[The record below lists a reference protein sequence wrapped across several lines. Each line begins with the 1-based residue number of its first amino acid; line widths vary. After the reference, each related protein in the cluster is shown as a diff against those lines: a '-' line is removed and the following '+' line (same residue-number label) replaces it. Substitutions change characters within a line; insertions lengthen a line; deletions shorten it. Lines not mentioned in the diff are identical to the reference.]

1 MAWQASGAWKKA
13 VTKESTN
20 DDSSFPGLKPTTPE
34 ATAKIEYGELQQN
47 ELLALEAIYGDDF
60 VMHTGTHSAWK
71 RTEPT
76 FDIRVKASTDSDFA
90 ATVGVVMTATYPKT
104 PPLLTVKDFSG
115 LREATQFRIQKFV
128 DTEPKEFAKEP
139 QEMIDRIVEGIRDIL
154 EDAAQAEASGRQL
167 PSLEEEREQHEAKL
181 ALLAQKQKEED
192 ERKKVQ
198 ETKEEER
205 VMSEML
211 QLQIDRQRQKAK
223 ESRVGRRPDN
233 LSGQPSDNSAADSEH
248 VDFDQLCSTT
258 DKDGNSLTF
267 RSVAGK
273 CNPQQGRVTVVY
285 TVRPILGNGQGNLP
299 LALKEA
305 TLRSGGK
312 DTKEFKKQLQ
322 SLESRLQDLKTMK
335 RIHHRH
341 LVDVLDFKVESGSPT
356 DPLATHVWT
365 VRILTP
371 MAEKGS
377 LEELL
382 ELAGHIE
389 IGKVRSW
396 TRDLLDAL
404 NFLHNQ
410 NIAHQDIHPR
420 NVVLFRE
427 SRGEI
432 VPKLSDAWY
441 QREIHSA
448 STPKPGL
455 PGLSSAKSSYWLPP
469 EIAGQSKPQYTYKT
483 DIWEFGIV
491 FVQMIFGLDVLQKY
505 SSPKNL
511 MESLTLSQSLQ
522 ELVSRF
528 FKDDKQKRPR
538 PFELGSS
545 EFLATDA
552 PVFHNDSTA
561 TLSTTPSLTSL
572 HVLPA
577 KLRRESTTRGA
588 VVSRYTEDFVEEGR
602 LGKGGFGEVVKARKK
617 LDGQIYAIKK
627 ITQRSHASLTE
638 ILKEVRLLSQLS
650 HPAVVRYYNTW
661 VEEVADV
668 TDTEGDTSTD
678 DLTEGTRETGTAS
691 AGIAAQFA
699 TSTGGLDFMSSN
711 AAIEFGYD
719 DDSEDGDIYEDSD
732 DDSSSI
738 DEAAAGDRGPL
749 SPDRERQAFIMKRV
763 RYQRPYRTVL
773 YISMEYCEKR
783 TLRDLISRS
792 LYKNTP
798 EIWRLFRQILEGLTH
813 IHGLSIVHRDLKPEN
828 IFISS
833 SIDGVDNI
841 KIGDF
846 GLATSGQFSVDKVA
860 GNSGGSNNNNLETDD
875 MTRSIGTAY
884 YSAPE
889 VRSAANGMYSTK
901 VDMYS
906 LGIIFFEMC
915 YEPML
920 GMQKAD
926 VIGQLR
932 QPKPVLPSDFKP
944 AEKTQTEIVL
954 SLVNHNPKERP
965 SSADL
970 LKSGK
975 LPVQMESETIRR
987 TLAGLADPSSPYYRK
1002 MLSTLFARPVD
1013 AAKDYA
1019 WDMFASSPNPEELL
1033 NQGLV
1038 KSILTSIFRHH
1049 GALEMP
1055 RSSIYPRSS
1064 HYGDTVV
1071 QLLDPNGTVLQLPYD
1086 LTMGSARM
1094 IAKQSAGSTPQRTFS
1109 FGSVYRDKQDTGQ
1122 PTMFGEVDFDIVTTD
1137 ALDLALKEAE
1147 VLKVLDEIIHAFPS
1161 LSQSQ
1166 MCFHIGHSD
1175 LLHFIFEHCG
1185 VEKASR
1191 RLAADALS
1199 RLNIH
1204 NHTWQKVRTEL
1215 RSPAVGVS
1223 ATSLDE
1229 LQKFDFR
1236 DTPNKAFSRL
1246 KTLFEGGDVYQRA
1259 SSTMAHLK
1267 EVAEYA
1273 KRFGVNTKIYINPLS
1288 SIKES
1293 FYAGGILFSCL
1304 YDKRVKDVFAAGGR
1318 YDHLIREQRLKT
1330 GGNYEERHAVGFSLA
1345 WERLARVSKAG
1356 AKSFFKRQEPDPG
1369 SIFGERR
1376 CDILVASFDMT
1387 ILRSTGME
1395 ILQLLWDHDI
1405 SAEMA
1410 KDARSP
1416 EDLLSKYRDENYSWI
1431 IVIKPDSM
1439 LKIKTMSRKDVPDV
1453 DLPQSQLMAWLRP
1466 ELKERD
1472 ARAFSK
1478 LRSSGASQASE
1489 STGLGASEARQEQDV
1504 KVLVAGTK
1512 SKKFNRRQV
1521 VDQAQLSAANLVR
1534 SFLDGPILAI
1544 ETTDQV
1550 IELLRETSLSDHE
1563 SWKRA
1568 EHAVTMNERKYVRE
1582 LHVQL
1587 ETWRSSYE
1595 SKGKS
1600 KHAFIYNFRTGT
1612 CVYYDLSA

>member
-1 MAWQASGAWKKA
+1 MAWQSSGVGKRP
-13 VTKESTN
+13 VT
-20 DDSSFPGLKPTTPE
+20 DDSTHDDASFPGLKPRAPD
-34 ATAKIEYGELQQN
+34 AKIEYEELQQN
-47 ELLALEAIYGDDF
+47 ELLALQAIYGDDF
-60 VMHTGTHSAWK
+60 VMQAATHGAWK
-71 RTEPT
+71 KTEPS
-76 FDIRVKASTDSDFA
+76 FDIRINASADNDLA
-90 ATVGVVMTATYPKT
+90 ATIGFVMTATYPRT
-104 PPLLTVKDFSG
+104 PPLLTIKGLSD
-115 LREATQFRIQKFV
+115 LREATKFKIRKFI

-139 QEMIDRIVEGIRDIL
+139 QEMVDRIVEGIRDIL
-154 EDAAQAEASGRQL
+154 EDAAQAEASGKQL

-181 ALLAQKQKEED
+181 VLLAQKQKEEQ
-192 ERKKVQ
+192 ERQKQQ
-198 ETKEEER
+198 ETREEER
-205 VMSEML
+205 AMSEML

-223 ESRVGRRPDN
+223 ESRVSRRPN
-233 LSGQPSDNSAADSEH
+233 ALSGQLSDNSAADSEQ

-258 DKDGNSLTF
+258 DKDGNSLAF

-273 CNPQQGRVTVVY
+273 CDPQQGKVTVVY
-285 TVRPILGNGQGNLP
+285 TVRPILANGQSNLT
-299 LALKEA
+299 LALKQA
-305 TLRSGGK
+305 TLRSGSK
-312 DTKEFKKQLQ
+312 DPKEFKKQLQ

-341 LVDVLDFKVESGSPT
+341 LVDVLDFKFESGTPANPT
-356 DPLATHVWT
+356 AAHVWT
-365 VRILTP
+365 VSILTP

-410 NIAHQDIHPR
+410 NFAHQDIHPR

-455 PGLSSAKSSYWLPP
+455 PGLSSAKSAYWLPP

-491 FVQMIFGLDVLQKY
+491 FVQMIFGLDVLRKY
-505 SSPKNL
+505 SSPRNL

-552 PVFHNDSTA
+552 PVFHDDSSA
-561 TLSTTPSLTSL
+561 TISTTPSLASL
-572 HVLPA
+572 QVLPA
-577 KLRRESTTRGA
+577 KLRRDSTARGA

-627 ITQRSHASLTE
+627 VTQRSHASLTE

-661 VEEVADV
+661 VEEVADAS
-668 TDTEGDTSTD
+668 DSDGETSTD
-678 DLTEGTRETGTAS
+678 ESIEEGTRATGS
-691 AGIAAQFA
+691 VGMNMQFA
-699 TSTGGLDFMSSN
+699 TSAGGLDFMSSN
-711 AAIEFGYD
+711 AAAIEFGYD
-719 DDSEDGDIYEDSD
+719 DDSEDGDSYEDSD
-732 DDSSSI
+732 DDTSSI
-738 DEAAAGDRGPL
+738 DEAGAGNRGVIL
-749 SPDRERQAFIMKRV
+749 TDKERQASSLKRAKF
-763 RYQRPYRTVL
+763 QRPYRTIL

-783 TLRDLISRS
+783 TLRDLISRG
-792 LYKNTP
+792 LYKSTVD
-798 EIWRLFRQILEGLTH
+798 IWRLFRQILEGLMH

-833 SIDGVDNI
+833 SIEGVDNI

-846 GLATSGQFSVDKVA
+846 GLATSGQFSVDKTA
-860 GNSGGSNNNNLETDD
+860 DSNNDNNDTLETVD

-884 YSAPE
+884 YAAPE
-889 VRSAANGMYSTK
+889 VRSDAHGMYSTK
-901 VDMYS
+901 MYS

-915 YEPML
+915 YPPML
-920 GMQKAD
+920 GMEKAD
-926 VIGQLR
+926 VIGKLR
-932 QPKPVLPSDFKP
+932 QLTPVLPSDFKP

-965 SSADL
+965 SSAGL

-1019 WDMFASSPNPEELL
+1019 WDMFASTPSSEELL
-1033 NQGLV
+1033 NQGFV
-1038 KSILTSIFRHH
+1038 KNILHSIFRHH

-1055 RSSIYPRSS
+1055 RNSIYPRSS
-1064 HYGDTVV
+1064 HYGDNAV

-1086 LTMGSARM
+1086 LTMGNARM
-1094 IAKQSAGSTPQRTFS
+1094 IAKQSAGSMPQRTFS

-1122 PTMFGEVDFDIVTTD
+1122 PTIFGEVDFDIVTTD
-1137 ALDLALKEAE
+1137 TLDLALKEAE
-1147 VLKVLDEIIHAFPS
+1147 VLKVLDEIVHTFPS

-1175 LLHFIFEHCG
+1175 LLQFIFEHCG
-1185 VEKASR
+1185 VETTSR

-1204 NHTWQKVRTEL
+1204 NHTWQKVKMEL
-1215 RSPAVGVS
+1215 RSPAIGVS
-1223 ATSLDE
+1223 ATSVDE

-1246 KTLFEGGDVYQRA
+1246 KTLFEGGDMYQRA
-1259 SSTMAHLK
+1259 SSTMGHLK

-1273 KRFGVNTKIYINPLS
+1273 KRFGVVTKIYVNPLN
-1288 SIKES
+1288 SIKEN
-1293 FYAGGILFSCL
+1293 FYAGGFLFSCL
-1304 YDKRVKDVFAAGGR
+1304 YDKKVKDVFAAGGR
-1318 YDHLIREQRLKT
+1318 YDHLIKEQRLKT
-1330 GGNYEERHAVGFSLA
+1330 GGRYEERHAIGFSLA
-1345 WERLARVSKAG
+1345 WERLARVSKTG
-1356 AKSFFKRQEPDPG
+1356 GKSFMKKHEMDPS
-1369 SIFGERR
+1369 SIFTDRR

-1387 ILRSTGME
+1387 LLRSTGLE

-1416 EDLLSKYRDENYSWI
+1416 EDLLSKHRDEIYSWI
-1431 IVIKPDSM
+1431 IVVKPDSM
-1439 LKIKTMSRKDVPDV
+1439 LKIKTMHRKDVPDV
-1453 DLPQSQLMAWLRP
+1453 DLPQSQLMVWLRP

-1478 LRSSGASQASE
+1478 LKSSASHAIEATGSSSGPQ
-1489 STGLGASEARQEQDV
+1489 SEARQDQEV
-1504 KVLVAGTK
+1504 KVLVASTK

-1521 VDQAQLSAANLVR
+1521 VDQAQISAANLVR
-1534 SFLDGPILAI
+1534 SFLDGAILAI

-1550 IELLRETSLSDHE
+1550 ISLLQETSLSDHE
-1563 SWKRA
+1563 SWKRV
-1568 EHAVTMNERKYVRE
+1568 EQAVTMNERKYVRE

-1587 ETWRSSYE
+1587 DTWRAGYE
-1595 SKGKS
+1595 GKGKS

>member
-1 MAWQASGAWKKA
+1 MAWQASGSWDRTA
-13 VTKESTN
+13 TKDSTS
-20 DDSSFPGLKPTTPE
+20 DDPSFPGLKSTTSDAP
-34 ATAKIEYGELQQN
+34 AKIEYEELQQN

-60 VMHTGTHSAWK
+60 
-71 RTEPT
+71 RTEPS

-90 ATVGVVMTATYPKT
+90 ATVGFVLTATYPKT
-104 PPLLTVKDFSG
+104 PPLLTLKDLSD
-115 LREATQFRIQKFV
+115 LREATQFKIQKFV
-128 DTEPKEFAKEP
+128 DTEPQQFAKEP
-139 QEMIDRIVEGIRDIL
+139 QEMVDRIVEGIRDIL
-154 EDAAQAEASGRQL
+154 EDAAQVEASGRQL
-167 PSLEEEREQHEAKL
+167 PSLEEEREQHEAQL
-181 ALLAQKQKEED
+181 ALLAQKQKEEE
-192 ERKKVQ
+192 ERKKLQ

-223 ESRVGRRPDN
+223 ESRVSRRPHT
-233 LSGQPSDNSAADSEH
+233 LSGQPSDNSAADSEQ

-273 CNPQQGRVTVVY
+273 CDPRQGRVAVVY
-285 TVRPILGNGQGNLP
+285 TVRPILANGQGNLA

-305 TLRSGGK
+305 TLRSGSK

-322 SLESRLQDLKTMK
+322 SLESRLQDLKTMR

-341 LVDVLDFKVESGSPT
+341 LVDVLDFKVESGTPT
-356 DPLATHVWT
+356 DPMAAHAWT
-365 VRILTP
+365 VSILTP

-382 ELAGHIE
+382 ELAGRIE

-448 STPKPGL
+448 NTPKPGL
-455 PGLSSAKSSYWLPP
+455 PGLSSAKSAYWLPP

-483 DIWEFGIV
+483 DIWEFGVV
-491 FVQMIFGLDVLQKY
+491 FLQMIFGLDVLQKY
-505 SSPKNL
+505 SSPRNL

-522 ELVSRF
+522 ELVGRF

-552 PVFHNDSTA
+552 PVLHDESSA
-561 TLSTTPSLTSL
+561 ILSTTPSLTSL

-577 KLRRESTTRGA
+577 KLRRDSTTRST
-588 VVSRYTEDFVEEGR
+588 VISRYTEDFVEEGR

-627 ITQRSHASLTE
+627 VTQRSHASLTE

-668 TDTEGDTSTD
+668 TDTEDDTSTD
-678 DLTEGTRETGTAS
+678 DLTEGTRETAGS
-691 AGIAAQFA
+691 AGIDIQFA

-719 DDSEDGDIYEDSD
+719 DDSEDGESYEDSD
-732 DDSSSI
+732 DDTSSV
-738 DEAAAGDRGPL
+738 DEAGAGNRDPL
-749 SPDRERQAFIMKRV
+749 SPDRERQAVIMKRAKY
-763 RYQRPYRTVL
+763 YQRPYRTIL

-783 TLRDLISRS
+783 TLRDLISRG
-792 LYKNTP
+792 LYQATA

-833 SIDGVDNI
+833 SIEGVDNI

-846 GLATSGQFSVDKVA
+846 GLATSGQFSVDKL
-860 GNSGGSNNNNLETDD
+860 GEGGGSSSSNTNDDDNNLESVD

-889 VRSAANGMYSTK
+889 VRSAAHGMYSTK
-901 VDMYS
+901 MYS

-915 YEPML
+915 YPPML

-932 QPKPVLPSDFKP
+932 QMKPVLPSDFKP
-944 AEKTQTEIVL
+944 AEKTQTEIIL

-965 SSADL
+965 SSVDL
-970 LKSGK
+970 LKSGR

-1002 MLSTLFARPVD
+1002 MLSTLFSRPVD

-1019 WDMFASSPNPEELL
+1019 WDMFASSPNAEELL

-1038 KSILTSIFRHH
+1038 KSILQSIFRHH

-1064 HYGDTVV
+1064 HYGDSVV

-1086 LTMGSARM
+1086 LTMGNARM
-1094 IAKQSAGSTPQRTFS
+1094 IAKQSAGSVPQRTFS
-1109 FGSVYRDKQDTGQ
+1109 FSSVYRDKQDTGQ
-1122 PTMFGEVDFDIVTTD
+1122 PTMFGEVDFDIVTTN

-1147 VLKVLDEIIHAFPS
+1147 VLKVLDEIVQTFPS

-1166 MCFHIGHSD
+1166 MCFHVGHSD
-1175 LLHFIFEHCG
+1175 LLQFIFEHCG

-1204 NHTWQKVRTEL
+1204 NHTWQKVRMEL
-1215 RSPAVGVS
+1215 RSPAIGVS
-1223 ATSLDE
+1223 ATSVDE

-1246 KTLFEGGDVYQRA
+1246 KTLFEGGDLYQRA

-1273 KRFGVNTKIYINPLS
+1273 KRFGVTTKIYINPLN
-1288 SIKES
+1288 SIKEN

-1304 YDKRVKDVFAAGGR
+1304 YDKKVKDVFAAGGR
-1318 YDHLIREQRLKT
+1318 YDHLIKEQRLKT
-1330 GGNYEERHAVGFSLA
+1330 GGSYEERHAVGFSLA
-1345 WERLARVSKAG
+1345 WERLARVSKTG
-1356 AKSFFKRQEPDPG
+1356 AKSFLKKQETDH
-1369 SIFGERR
+1369 SMIFTQRR

-1387 ILRSTGME
+1387 ILRSIGIE

-1431 IVIKPDSM
+1431 IVVKPESM

-1453 DLPQSQLMAWLRP
+1453 DLPQSQLMAWLRH

-1472 ARAFSK
+1472 ARAFSR
-1478 LRSSGASQASE
+1478 LRSSASQAIE
-1489 STGLGASEARQEQDV
+1489 STGPGQSEARQEQDV

-1563 SWKRA
+1563 SWKKA
-1568 EHAVTMNERKYVRE
+1568 EHAVTMNEKKYVRE

-1587 ETWRSSYE
+1587 DTWRSSYE
-1595 SKGKS
+1595 RKGKS